1 MRDRKHKRLSVA
13 KIGGWWIR
21 GMVMLAKALRY
32 GRAAQR
38 DEGNGFPFTAAMEWH
53 HAAELFLS
61 GSLAAEYCWRQ
72 WERIMHLPRQLAGPV
87 GSSRPVIVP
96 LNPALR
102 GLVLN
107 QIPLATAA

>member
-1 MRDRKHKRLSVA
+1 MKNRKAEKLAMTTIDV
-13 KIGGWWIR
+13 WWLR
-21 GMVMLAKALRY
+21 NGALVKALHLR
-32 GRAAQR
+32 RAAQR
-38 DEGNGFPFTAAMEWH
+38 DERHGLLYTAAIEWR
-53 HAAELFLS
+53 HAAKLFAPNTLPS
-61 GSLAAEYCWRQ
+61 EYCWRQ

-96 LNPALR
+96 LNPASR